1 METTS
6 FTKKSSEPASSSPAV
21 DSWDGIVFPVP
32 ESEME
37 LAPAALDDVYPAC
50 ELMLPM
56 ARATLGWDAERRAG
70 AITAEFLM

>member
-1 METTS
+1 
-6 FTKKSSEPASSSPAV
+6 
-21 DSWDGIVFPVP
+21 
-32 ESEME
+32 ME

-56 ARATLGWDAERRAG
+56 AQATLGWDAERRAG